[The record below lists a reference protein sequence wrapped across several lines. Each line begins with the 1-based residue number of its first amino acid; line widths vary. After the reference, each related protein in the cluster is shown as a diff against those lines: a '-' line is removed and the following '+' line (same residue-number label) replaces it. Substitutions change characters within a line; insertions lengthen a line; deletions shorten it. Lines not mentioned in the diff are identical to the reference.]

1 MEMDGN
7 VRKCKEMYGNVWKC
21 KEMQGDVCKCK
32 EMYGNVWKGLMTK
45 YGRLGGGYCKYN
57 R

>member
-7 VRKCKEMYGNVWKC
+7 VRRCKEMYGNVWKC